1 MKNNKTNTLKSSR
14 FAALKLA
21 EIKATDKEDMSAC
34 VADMQKFAS
43 LSSDEAKVVAG
54 ALRAKYLPSIARK
67 AGLDEE
73 AIVNLDEGEESAS
86 FAEDLHKDHDVED
99 FSMEDNEDDVM
110 GDDDEDLDIDL
121 DDDNGEDDDDDI
133 ATFEIEVPAD
143 MLEAAQKAVQEALD
157 KVLGGNSDVET
168 DSDFE
173 DFEDDDE
180 DEDDTSDDEDMAEE
194 PEMHTKEEDMDK
206 KTLAARRAMRNE
218 LLKKVAA
225 EEAEYPSAESFKY
238 NDGLAQYEPAVDYP
252 TMQMEDS
259 AGNSL
264 KDENPTFDK
273 TKVPTNNPGNLAFPE
288 SMDVVHM
295 SGGEKTLE
303 YVVDFKKLENPS
315 EGIDVETP
323 EIPTQ
328 TDLAPRKATA
338 SEKHDVVCQDCKSSL
353 RLSQDEIDADVP
365 CPHCDKK
372 KAEKEAATVD
382 FDELEGMN
390 DNLQQGKEIAQDAL
404 TKLQSVDKAR
414 ITTSYSCASKLAIA
428 GIISM
433 DEVDVYAEQML
444 NDNLKTDAMLRQT
457 KLLLKAAQTS
467 VERVASAAAEKMNVR
482 TASTVGISTSPALSI
497 TNSAALDIQNA
508 LKGTW
513 SMPKIE
519 D

>member
-1 MKNNKTNTLKSSR
+1 
-14 FAALKLA
+14 
-21 EIKATDKEDMSAC
+21 MSAC

-173 DFEDDDE
+173 DFEDD

-353 RLSQDEIDADVP
+353 RLSQEEIDADVP

-372 KAEKEAATVD
+372 KNEKEAEVID
-382 FDELEGMN
+382 FGNLGELN
-390 DNLQQGKEIAQDAL
+390 NKLKTDTQVAKDAL
-404 TKLQSVDKAR
+404 EDISASVDKAR

>member
-86 FAEDLHKDHDVED
+86 FAEDLNKDHDVED

-168 DSDFE
+168 DFD
-173 DFEDDDE
+173 DEDDDV
-180 DEDDTSDDEDMAEE
+180 DTSDDEDMAEE
-194 PEMHTKEEDMDK
+194 PEMHTEEEDMDK

-273 TKVPTNNPGNLAFPE
+273 TKVPTNNPGSLAFPE

-303 YVVDFKKLENPS
+303 YVVDWKKLENPS

-328 TDLAPRKATA
+328 MDLAPRKATA

-353 RLSQDEIDADVP
+353 RLSQEEIDEDVP

-372 KAEKEAATVD
+372 KAEKEAATVN
-382 FDELEGMN
+382 FDELADMHGNLEEGK
-390 DNLQQGKEIAQDAL
+390 DVAQKALQNLS
-404 TKLQSVDKAR
+404 TQSVEKAR

-482 TASTVGISTSPALSI
+482 TASTVGISTSPALSV

>member
-180 DEDDTSDDEDMAEE
+180 DDTSDDEDMAEE

-353 RLSQDEIDADVP
+353 RLSQEEIDADVP
-365 CPHCDKK
+365 CPHCEKK
-372 KAEKEAATVD
+372 NEKEAEVID
-382 FDELEGMN
+382 FDKVTEM
-390 DNLQQGKEIAQDAL
+390 DRDVKTQVTDAQDAL
-404 TKLQSVDKAR
+404 KSLQSVNKAR

>member
-86 FAEDLHKDHDVED
+86 FAEDLNKDHDVED

-168 DSDFE
+168 DFD
-173 DFEDDDE
+173 DEDDDV
-180 DEDDTSDDEDMAEE
+180 DTSDDEDMAEE
-194 PEMHTKEEDMDK
+194 PEMHTEEEDMDK

-273 TKVPTNNPGNLAFPE
+273 TKVPTNNPGSLAFPE

-303 YVVDFKKLENPS
+303 YVVDWKKLENPS

-328 TDLAPRKATA
+328 MDLAPRKATA

-353 RLSQDEIDADVP
+353 RLSQEEIDADVP

-372 KAEKEAATVD
+372 KAEKEAATVNFSD
-382 FDELEGMN
+382 LTEKQRAVSTGVGDAEQSLES
-390 DNLQQGKEIAQDAL
+390 LKSLAPSA
-404 TKLQSVDKAR
+404 SVEKAR

-482 TASTVGISTSPALSI
+482 TASTVGISTSPALSV

>member
-43 LSSDEAKVVAG
+43 LSSDEAMVVAG
-54 ALRAKYLPSIARK
+54 ALRAKYLPSIARQ

-86 FAEDLHKDHDVED
+86 FAEDLNNDHDVED
-99 FSMEDNEDDVM
+99 FSMEDDEDDVM
-110 GDDDEDLDIDL
+110 GDDDDDLDIDL
-121 DDDNGEDDDDDI
+121 DDDNGEEDDDDI

-143 MLEAAQKAVQEALD
+143 MIEAAQKAVQEALD
-157 KVLGGNSDVET
+157 KVLGGNADVDV
-168 DSDFE
+168 DSD
-173 DFEDDDE
+173 EDDM
-180 DEDDTSDDEDMAEE
+180 DTSDDDEMAEE
-194 PEMHTKEEDMDK
+194 PEMHTEEEDMDK

-218 LLKKVAA
+218 LLKKAAA

-295 SGGEKTLE
+295 EGGEKTLE
-303 YVVDFKKLENPS
+303 YVVDWKKLENPS
-315 EGIDVETP
+315 EGVDVETP

-328 TDLAPRKATA
+328 MDLAPRKATA

-353 RLSQDEIDADVP
+353 RLSQEEIDADVP
-365 CPHCDKK
+365 CPHCEKK
-372 KAEKEAATVD
+372 KSEKSAQAVD
-382 FDELEGMN
+382 FGDLEEKQTDVSTGV
-390 DNLQQGKEIAQDAL
+390 EDATESL
-404 TKLQSVDKAR
+404 DSLKRLAPASVEKAR

-433 DEVDVYAEQML
+433 DEVDAYAEQML
-444 NDNLKTDAMLRQT
+444 NDNLKADAMLRQT

-467 VERVASAAAEKMNVR
+467 VERVASAASEKMNVR
-482 TASTVGISTSPALSI
+482 TASTVGISTSPALSV